1 MRARVGD
8 ALLTLTGGAAGLRAE
23 GALEITGVATGT
35 EAVFPTSVATAQLQP
50 SPSTNAYTR
59 IFTGVTGLEVSDQS
73 LNPLLQVEDE
83 TKSYSRLISVTRA
96 ATGGVVGAVLKNTAG
111 TGFARLQ
118 LDANGSTG
126 LVRLEAASAGGCTLD
141 APNQEIWLQNRTSGA
156 APLVVETDSDVTV
169 NYGFN
174 NLSDTKVKENIR
186 DADLGELLAIFD
198 AATPKRYDRVD
209 VAHKDSLARRDEANR
224 NC

>member
-1 MRARVGD
+1 M
-8 ALLTLTGGAAGLRAE
+8 
-23 GALEITGVATGT
+23 
-35 EAVFPTSVATAQLQP
+35 
-50 SPSTNAYTR
+50 R
-59 IFTGVTGLEVSDQS
+59 IFTEVTGLEVSDQS
-73 LNPLLQVEDE
+73 NPLQVEDDE

-96 ATGGVVGAVLKNTAG
+96 ATAGVVGAVLKNTAG

-156 APLVVETDSDVTV
+156 ALVVETDSDVTV

-186 DADLGELLAIFD
+186 DADLGELPAIFD

-209 VAHKDSLARRDEANR
+209 VAHKDHRQDATRRTGIADLGLQQAHSCAVGRLQKPPEQNRGAREKT
-224 NC
+224 

>member
-1 MRARVGD
+1 M
-8 ALLTLTGGAAGLRAE
+8 
-23 GALEITGVATGT
+23 
-35 EAVFPTSVATAQLQP
+35 
-50 SPSTNAYTR
+50 R

-73 LNPLLQVEDE
+73 LNPLLQVEDDE

-174 NLSDTKVKENIR
+174 NLSDTKSR
-186 DADLGELLAIFD
+186 RTFGTQTLASCWPYL
-198 AATPKRYDRVD
+198 TLQRPKSTTGWMSRTRI
-209 VAHKDSLARRDEANR
+209 ALAS
-224 NC
+224 